1 MGTSRG
7 FGFGTPILPEW
18 SARWR
23 RLPRDHAA
31 ELRQEF
37 HRLLAADILDEA
49 EARREKLEPL
59 SESEWADFLANAPE
73 DDEPLTESE
82 RRGFDEVREYLA
94 LHRR

>member
-1 MGTSRG
+1 M
-7 FGFGTPILPEW
+7 
-18 SARWR
+18 
-23 RLPRDHAA
+23 
-31 ELRQEF
+31 Q
-37 HRLLAADILDEA
+37 DEA